1 VAKEGNMPLIRV
13 HPNPG
18 AIRFHL
24 WASQHRTAIEAAVAY
39 VDEGVAHT
47 LSEYTSDSFLSTLWS
62 IERKWVIETIYQGA
76 YLRTY
81 HLWEKCCRE
90 YFLSQGSEIDRNP
103 RPNFTEHVKNVL
115 SSFSV
120 DVPTDV
126 MDVLSTMRCKV
137 NRMKHEGGVQNDEF
151 ISAEDYKAGA
161 AAIER
166 FWEFLAEKETLRV
179 GPQHIP
185 RSA

>member
-13 HPNPG
+13 HPNHG
-18 AIRFHL
+18 ARKFQS
-24 WASQHRTAIEAAVAY
+24 WASQHQTAIEAAVAY

-47 LSEYTSDSFLSTLWS
+47 LSEHTNDSFLSTLWS
-62 IERKWVIETIYQGA
+62 LERTWVIETIYQGA

-90 YFLSQGSEIDRNP
+90 YFLSQGSEIPRNP
-103 RPNFTEHVKNVL
+103 SPNFTEHVKNVL
-115 SSFSV
+115 SSDFGV
-120 DVPTDV
+120 DVPDDV
-126 MDVLSTMRCKV
+126 MNVLSTMRGKV

-151 ISAEDYKAGA
+151 VSAEDYEAGV
-161 AAIER
+161 AAIEQ

-179 GPQHIP
+179 P
-185 RSA
+185 